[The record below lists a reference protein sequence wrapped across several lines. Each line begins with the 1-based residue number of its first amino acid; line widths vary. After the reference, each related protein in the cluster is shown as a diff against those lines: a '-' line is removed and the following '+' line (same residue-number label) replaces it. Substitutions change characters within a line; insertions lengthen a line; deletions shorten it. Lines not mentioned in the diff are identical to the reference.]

1 MLVVRKHKDHSAFK
15 LKNPQ
20 DDMTYSLARSHWLP
34 EASLGSQPYIICCEG
49 KSLQSWRKTKS
60 VCIEGVK
67 DDYQGQGN
75 KKGANMNGQSS
86 QDGNERG
93 DNVES
98 GESINDSQ
106 DGNNV
111 DNVVENDTS
120 VNNGQDDNEE
130 GTTNVSRIVKP
141 AI

>member
-1 MLVVRKHKDHSAFK
+1 MDKVVKMAM
-15 LKNPQ
+15 NN
-20 DDMTYSLARSHWLP
+20 
-34 EASLGSQPYIICCEG
+34 G
-49 KSLQSWRKTKS
+49 K
-60 VCIEGVK
+60 
-67 DDYQGQGN
+67 
-75 KKGANMNGQSS
+75 M
-86 QDGNERG
+86 G